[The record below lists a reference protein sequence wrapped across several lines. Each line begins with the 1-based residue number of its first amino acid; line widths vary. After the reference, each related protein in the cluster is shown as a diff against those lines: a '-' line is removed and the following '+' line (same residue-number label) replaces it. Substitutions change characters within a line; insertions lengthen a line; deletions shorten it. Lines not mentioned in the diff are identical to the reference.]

1 MRIIVGLRNGVQ
13 CCVLWE
19 SHTTGQFERNGDNL
33 GSMTQVRNSQCLG
46 MRIERLRTCLKKK
59 KKLINILFGLLGKL
73 WICLDGTAFNEE

>member
-19 SHTTGQFERNGDNL
+19 SRTTGQFERNGDNL
-33 GSMTQVRNSQCLG
+33 GSMTPVRNSQCLG

-59 KKLINILFGLLGKL
+59 KKAHQHFVWVIGKT
-73 WICLDGTAFNEE
+73 LDLPQWYSI

>member
-19 SHTTGQFERNGDNL
+19 SCTTGQFERNGDNL
-33 GSMTQVRNSQCLG
+33 GSMTPVRNSQCLG

-59 KKLINILFGLLGKL
+59 KKKAHQHFVWVIGKT
-73 WICLDGTAFNEE
+73 LDLPQWYSI